1 MHESFGWNSRGN
13 SGPSL
18 FAPNSPQHFLTKLE
32 VATLLKSVEQTLDD
46 PSFIVSEDM
55 VSRFMA
61 SVGRGSGESVTFE
74 DVYYPLKALLERR
87 GLN

>member
-1 MHESFGWNSRGN
+1 MHEFFGRNSRQN

-18 FAPNSPQHFLTKLE
+18 FARPNSQHYLTKPE
-32 VATLLKSVEQTLDD
+32 VAILLKSVEQTLDD
-46 PSFIVSEDM
+46 PAFVVSEDM

-61 SVGRGSGESVTFE
+61 SVGCGSGESVTFE